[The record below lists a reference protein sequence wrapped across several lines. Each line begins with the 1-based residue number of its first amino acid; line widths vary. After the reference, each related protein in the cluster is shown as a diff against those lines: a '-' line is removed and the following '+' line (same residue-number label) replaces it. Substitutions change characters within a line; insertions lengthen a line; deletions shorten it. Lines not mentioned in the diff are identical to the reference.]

1 MKKKRG
7 PRHRISLDVTEQEM
21 RYIDSSRGARSRA
34 EFCRERIV
42 LSQGFADP
50 SFDLS
55 ARILGTLAV
64 ISKDRWD
71 DLLKV
76 GDLLNLLKLSSQNI
90 DQNKQDGMRLEGTL
104 NEIRDA
110 LSGIFV
116 EANKQ
121 RLAMEALLETADK
134 FIPYQL
140 LTSETPGH
148 TEQANWHRPRK

>member
-7 PRHRISLDVTEQEM
+7 ERHRISLHVTEQEM
-21 RYIDSSRGARSRA
+21 RYIDNIRGARSRA

-50 SFDLS
+50 SFDWS

>member
-1 MKKKRG
+1 MKKERG
-7 PRHRISLDVTEQEM
+7 ERHRISLDVTAREM
-21 RYIDSSRGARSRA
+21 RYIDSIRGSRSRA
-34 EFCRERIV
+34 AFCRERIV
-42 LSQGFADP
+42 LSEGFADP

-76 GDLLNLLKLSSQNI
+76 GDLINLLKLSSQNI

-116 EANKQ
+116 EANQQ
-121 RLAMEALLETADK
+121 RLAMEALLEMADK

-140 LTSETPGH
+140 LTSEPPNN
-148 TEQANWHRPRK
+148 TELANWHRTRK

>member
-1 MKKKRG
+1 
-7 PRHRISLDVTEQEM
+7 M
-21 RYIDSSRGARSRA
+21 RYIDSTRGARSRA

-42 LSQGFADP
+42 LSQGFADL

-71 DLLKV
+71 DLLKI
-76 GDLLNLLKLSSQNI
+76 GDLMNLLKLSSQNI

-110 LSGIFV
+110 LSEVFV
-116 EANKQ
+116 EANQQ
-121 RLAMEALLETADK
+121 RLAMEALLEMADR

-140 LTSETPGH
+140 LNSEPPAY
-148 TEQANWHRPRK
+148 TEPANWHRPRK

>member
-1 MKKKRG
+1 MNKKRRT
-7 PRHRISLDVTEQEM
+7 RHRISLDVTEQEM
-21 RYIDSSRGARSRA
+21 RYIDSIRGARSRA
-34 EFCRERIV
+34 DFCRERIV
-42 LSQGFADP
+42 LSQGFGDP

-76 GDLLNLLKLSSQNI
+76 GDLMNLLKLSSQNI
-90 DQNKQDGMRLEGTL
+90 DRNRQGGKGLEETL
-104 NEIRDA
+104 KEIRDV

-116 EANKQ
+116 EANRQK
-121 RLAMEALLETADK
+121 LAMEELLEIADK

-140 LTSETPGH
+140 LASEPPNSS
-148 TEQANWHRPRK
+148 EPANWHRPRK

>member
-1 MKKKRG
+1 
-7 PRHRISLDVTEQEM
+7 M
-21 RYIDSSRGARSRA
+21 RYIDNIRGARSRA

-50 SFDLS
+50 SFDWS

-64 ISKDRWD
+64 ISKDRWN

-76 GDLLNLLKLSSQNI
+76 GDLITIAHLTSQNI
-90 DQNKQDGMRLEGTL
+90 DGSEQGRKCLEGTL

-110 LSGIFV
+110 LSRIFV

-121 RLAMEALLETADK
+121 RLAMEALLETAHK
-134 FIPYQL
+134 FVPYQL
-140 LTSETPGH
+140 LASEPPKNI
-148 TEQANWHRPRK
+148 EPANWHRTRK